1 MNPATRKPRT
11 IAVVR
16 ISSVLSS
23 LSSALSAIMW
33 SSEQKKHI
41 VTGVEV
47 HFEYLFSLF
56 FSPLLFL
63 LVYLHDEWI
72 LFNKRKIRTRL
83 DLLSIPKSRG
93 KNVKTLSK
101 VGS

>member
-23 LSSALSAIMW
+23 LSSALSAILW

-63 LVYLHDEWI
+63 LVSLHEWI
-72 LFNKRKIRTRL
+72 LFKKNQKRL
-83 DLLSIPKSRG
+83 DLLSIPQSGG
-93 KNVKTLSK
+93 KNVKTLR
-101 VGS
+101 